1 MRIYKNIKIINICLI
16 VAILINLI
24 IVTNKV
30 EAATFTVTSSK
41 STVTVGDTFTVTI
54 DGTGLTGK
62 YSITGNSNVTIS
74 GDTSPWI
81 ENTKATVT
89 CTAKSEGTATV
100 TVTPVTVADSA
111 TGVDQ
116 SLSAK
121 SVNVT
126 VKAKE
131 TTPPPSNGGS
141 TGGNTGGSTGGNT
154 GGGTTTTPTAPKF
167 TDVSKTVYTNT
178 DNVNLRAS
186 WSTSSAATTVPKG
199 TELRLTGT
207 STEKVNGYVWYRVTY
222 NGQIKYV
229 SKDLITET
237 KPEGKSS
244 NANLKTLAIEG
255 VELTPAF
262 SADVTEYSIKLENFE
277 ATDINVT
284 AEAEDEKSVVKLV
297 GNTDLKVGEN
307 IITVTVTA
315 EDGTTKIYTITAVKE
330 ETTAFGLSSLTIKD
344 VELKGFRAE
353 KYDYKVS
360 FEGLDKLEIEAIASE
375 EGATIEILGNENLVE
390 GENLI
395 TIIVTSADGSKTAT
409 YQIKATKLVAT
420 AQEEVKEINMKAIL
434 ISALI
439 ALVVLVIII
448 ILIVKYVKRNSL
460 PVVDYEYHDNLDNKE
475 DKNDTEFAKEIAPE
489 TDVVKETKVDDL
501 YEEDVD
507 DMPRRRGKGKHS
519 K

>member
-1 MRIYKNIKIINICLI
+1 MRMYKNIKVINICLI

-30 EAATFTVTSSK
+30 EAATFAVTSSK

-62 YSITGNSNVTIS
+62 YSITGNANVTIS

-89 CTAKSEGTATV
+89 CTGKAEGTATI
-100 TVTPVTVADSA
+100 TVTPVTVADST

-141 TGGNTGGSTGGNT
+141 TGGSTGGNT

-178 DNVNLRAS
+178 DNVNLRSS

-237 KPEGKSS
+237 KPEEKS
-244 NANLKTLAIEG
+244 NNTNLKSLSVEG

-262 SADVTEYSIKLENFE
+262 SSDVTEYSGKLVDFKESY
-277 ATDINVT
+277 ISVL
-284 AEAEDEKSVVKLV
+284 AEAEDEKSIVRIV
-297 GNTDLKVGEN
+297 GDNDIKIGQNV
-307 IITVTVTA
+307 ITATVTA
-315 EDGTTKIYTITAVKE
+315 EDGTSKIYTITVVNE

-344 VELKGFRAE
+344 VELKGFSTE

-395 TIIVTSADGSKTAT
+395 TIMVTSADGSKTAT
-409 YQIKATKLVAT
+409 YQIKATKLAVT
-420 AQEEVKEINMKAIL
+420 AQEEGKEINMKAIL

-439 ALVVLVIII
+439 ALVVLVVII
-448 ILIVKYVKRNSL
+448 ILIVRYVKRNSL
-460 PVVDYEYHDNLDNKE
+460 PVVDYGYYDNLNNKE
-475 DKNDTEFAKEIAPE
+475 DKNDTEFASEIVPE
-489 TDVVKETKVDDL
+489 TDVVEETDVEADEL
-501 YEEDVD
+501 YEEDID
-507 DMPRRRGKGKHS
+507 DDTPRKRGRGKHS